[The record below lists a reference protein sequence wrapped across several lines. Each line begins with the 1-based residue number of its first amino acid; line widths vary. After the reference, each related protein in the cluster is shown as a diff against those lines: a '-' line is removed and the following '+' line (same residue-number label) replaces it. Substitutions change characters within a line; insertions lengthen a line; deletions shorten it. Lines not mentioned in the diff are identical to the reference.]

1 MENLLESRR
10 RSFSRHVFC
19 KHYGRCRQSVNKM
32 FVHAIYL
39 GVFIVSQKK
48 SFKTSF
54 GVFTRNFA
62 PLELLKFPFL
72 ASFRL

>member
-10 RSFSRHVFC
+10 RSFSRHVFR

-32 FVHAIYL
+32 FVNAIYL
-39 GVFIVSQKK
+39 GVFIVSQKQ

-54 GVFTRNFA
+54 GVFTKKLCTIGTAKNF
-62 PLELLKFPFL
+62 
-72 ASFRL
+72 SF